1 MKWRLFILKLIII
14 FSLQFLAYS
23 CLTNNIENSAYDHL
37 NNTNLPNQFASPQ
50 TNTAEQPILRID
62 SQGHMDTITS
72 IMFADNDKKLI
83 SVSKDKTIRIW
94 DIETGYSKLICGQ
107 IDKEKDG
114 MLYAA
119 ALSPDNRYIAVS
131 GYPRKF
137 GIRIVDLSQK
147 QVVQVL
153 SGHSNIVNSLSF
165 SDDGKRLISGSSDNT
180 VIIWD
185 VITGND
191 ILTLGEKQDVRH
203 QDIIVGVDFS
213 PCGKIVA
220 TASFDQTIRLWNSYT
235 GECLSILKGHKA
247 PVSTLAFTP
256 NGRYLLSGSQDKT
269 IQLWK
274 IQSGLIESFFER
286 IGVLGKPSMGQF
298 LKILAKQDCSV
309 EHLSISSDSRYVL
322 TGCASC
328 IKRNTNYIYSVP
340 DGSNIV
346 RFTQHKNI
354 VLATAISS
362 NSQLAATAGG
372 ENNEI
377 YIWNLQTGEIKYK
390 LSGKGTQIWAVG
402 FSKNGRSIAWGK
414 KYRSKNIFAHGPL
427 EQSFNLLEYKANGNI
442 VPSLTLGNNLVV
454 HNHLLP
460 GVHPSKNFNQGI
472 KKVRH
477 ILLETESD
485 EISDEFLIR
494 RNGRIKHRIKRYSS
508 GNNLHNCLT
517 LTPDGKI
524 AISGGMAG
532 YLTAYSTK
540 TGKILKEFSGHTGDI
555 WCVAV
560 SPDSKW
566 LLSGSSDQTVRL
578 WRISS
583 GKNLL
588 SIFSDSDNQWV
599 AWTPEGYYWS
609 SLYGDR
615 YIGWHINMGLHKTAL
630 YLSVAKFS
638 EFRNRNIVENYVLEK
653 NNNNDKPDPIIHRL
667 PPGIIFE
674 MPSEK
679 NVYTHEKRFCIQAYA
694 QSRTNHPIEDISVLL
709 NGRINIG
716 IKQDKRIQDQSGR
729 IVQCFDLSEKHNT
742 ISVLA
747 KTALNESDPESI
759 NVTYEGSESET
770 KPNLYI
776 LTIGI
781 SNYLNPDFNLQ
792 VADKDAKAIA
802 NIFQKQK
809 GKRYNDVHIQLLE
822 NENATKEK
830 IETGLQ
836 WLSKGP
842 QQKDVCLIFIAG
854 HGTKDD
860 YNDYYFLPYEYNG
873 NLFTEGINS
882 DVLKKN
888 VKNLPSKV
896 LIWIDTCYSGSIA
909 HNLREALTNSLR
921 EMTFGE
927 KGIVLMM
934 ASSHE
939 EQSLSYKPLGHGV
952 FTKALI
958 EALGKFKADINHD
971 KSVSIQE
978 LDKYLKKRVHAIS
991 KGAQHATTVIPITTV
1006 GNFDICSE
1014 KID

>member
-1 MKWRLFILKLIII
+1 MESFNLKLIVII
-14 FSLQFLAYS
+14 CLEFLVYS
-23 CLTNNIENSAYDHL
+23 CSTNDIEKLAYDHL
-37 NNTNLPNQFASPQ
+37 NNTNFPNQFASPQ

-62 SQGHMDTITS
+62 SQGHMDTITG
-72 IMFADNDKKLI
+72 IMFADNDNKLI

-119 ALSPDNRYIAVS
+119 ALSPDNQYLAVT

-137 GIRIVDLSQK
+137 GIRIIDLSQK

-153 SGHSNIVNSLSF
+153 SGHSNVVNSLNF
-165 SDDGKRLISGSSDNT
+165 SNDGKRLISGSSDNT
-180 VIIWD
+180 AIIWD

-191 ILTLGEKQDVRH
+191 IITLGEKQEIRH
-203 QDIIVGVDFS
+203 QDIIVSVDFS
-213 PCGKIVA
+213 PCGKIAA

-235 GECLSILKGHKA
+235 GECLSVLKGHNA
-247 PVSTLAFTP
+247 PVSTLSFTP
-256 NGRYLLSGSQDKT
+256 NGRYLISGSQDKT
-269 IQLWK
+269 IRLWK
-274 IQSGLIESFFER
+274 IQSGLIKSFFER
-286 IGVLGKPSMGQF
+286 IGLIKKPRIGQF

-309 EHLSISSDSRYVL
+309 EHLSISSDGRYVL

-328 IKRNTNYIYSVP
+328 KKRNTNYIYSVP

-346 RFTQHKNI
+346 NFTQHKNI

-362 NSQLAATAGG
+362 DSQLAATAGG

-402 FSKNGRSIAWGK
+402 FHKNGKSIAWGK
-414 KYRSKNIFAHGPL
+414 KFRSKNIFTHGPL
-427 EQSFNLLEYKANGNI
+427 EQSYNLLEYRANGQIIPSFTLGKKLI
-442 VPSLTLGNNLVV
+442 VPTYYSGGHSSNNYI
-454 HNHLLP
+454 
-460 GVHPSKNFNQGI
+460 QGI
-472 KKVRH
+472 KKARH
-477 ILLETESD
+477 IMLETESN

-494 RNGRIKHRIKRYSS
+494 RNGSIKHRIKRYSS
-508 GNNLHNCLT
+508 ENNLHNCLT

-560 SPDSKW
+560 SPDNKW

-588 SIFSDSDNQWV
+588 TIFSDSDNQWV

-615 YIGWHINMGLHKTAL
+615 YIGWQFNMGLRKTAL

-638 EFRNRNIVENYVLEK
+638 EFRNRKIVENYVLEK
-653 NNNNDKPDPIIHRL
+653 DNNPRPIIPL
-667 PPGIIFE
+667 PPEIIFE
-674 MPSEK
+674 KPSEK
-679 NVYTHEKRFCIQAYA
+679 NVNTHEKRFCIQARA

-716 IKQDKRIQDQSGR
+716 IKQDKRIQEQYAK
-729 IVQCFDLSEKHNT
+729 IMQCFDLEEKNNT
-742 ISVLA
+742 IDVLA
-747 KTALNESDPESI
+747 KTALNESALETI
-759 NVTYEGSESET
+759 NVTYKGSVSET

-776 LTIGI
+776 LSIGI
-781 SNYLNPDFNLQ
+781 SDYLNPNFNLQ
-792 VADKDAKAIA
+792 FADKDAKAIV

-809 GKRYNDVHIQLLE
+809 GKLYNNVYIQLLE
-822 NENATKEK
+822 NENATKEE
-830 IETGLQ
+830 ILSGLQ

-842 QQKDVCLIFIAG
+842 QQKDVCLLFIAG
-854 HGTKDD
+854 HGKKDAYHD
-860 YNDYYFLPYEYNG
+860 YHFLPYEYNG

-882 DVLKKN
+882 DEFKKY
-888 VKNLPSKV
+888 VKNLPSKI

-921 EMTFGE
+921 EMIFGE

-939 EQSLSYKPLGHGV
+939 EQSFSYQPLGHGV
-952 FTKALI
+952 FTKAII
-958 EALGKFKADINHD
+958 EAIGEFKADINHD
-971 KSVSIQE
+971 KAVSIQE
-978 LDKYLKKRVHAIS
+978 VDKYLKKRVHEIS
-991 KGAQHATTVIPITTV
+991 KGAQHATTVIPIATV

-1014 KID
+1014 